1 MISDAELIGNIPSFM
16 VGIISA
22 KIMGEPADAERLAA
36 WLSDPARL
44 RRMVAGLSERER
56 SVLND
61 IYELGG
67 QMEWHVFL
75 RIYRQ
80 DITAMRSIL
89 ESLGQRGLVFQAGL
103 SGRDPVILL
112 PSLSTVLDE
121 LRNEGLPDSAVE
133 WKEEKPVSI
142 WPHVVMLNAL
152 RTVKI
157 RCRPGMEPFKKGWEL
172 LEERLGAFIE
182 IRRVYWEL
190 EVLGCVREAKGSI
203 EVLQGPAQEF
213 AMEGELRYRIWRFFQ
228 SCRPYQGL
236 DAKVMALCGGR
247 GLARPSFERALFFYL
262 AHHFPEMDAIEH
274 TPAALI
280 SLWIELGILQEDVTG
295 KWIRMQD
302 TVHQALQS
310 GKFAQPIAAYRD
322 EVIIQPNMEILVPQ
336 DFDPLDHLN
345 IGEIADLVQADV
357 VSIYRLNR
365 TSIFRAIRDGWNAEK
380 LANFLDRIAKHAVP
394 ENVLKTI
401 AGWATS
407 LSQAHI
413 IRGTFLVIN
422 NCRDKIPHGLDEVL
436 PGIYRIPERCEDEVV
451 TFLDRKSVI
460 IQRTDRLPE
469 QEGEMNWGRALP
481 LQAYGQTEVKLTLK
495 GGVYPFG
502 MVMPL
507 PYGHKGIE
515 IFEQAA
521 LHGRSLVIFYPK
533 HGYGETEVYQLTP
546 VYIFT
551 KGGVSFLEAVNDES
565 GETEVFDI
573 SKVKALVKRETNGE
587 ARQPGT
593 KHEKSVTR
601 SQKTESKA

>member
-1 MISDAELIGNIPSFM
+1 MTSNAELIGNIPTYM
-16 VGIISA
+16 VGIISTQ
-22 KIMGEPADAERLAA
+22 IMGEPTDAERLST
-36 WLSDPARL
+36 WLSDPVRL
-44 RRMVAGLSERER
+44 RRIVAGLSEKER
-56 SVLND
+56 AVLSD
-61 IYELGG
+61 IFELGS

-80 DITAMRSIL
+80 ELTTMRLIL
-89 ESLGQRGLVFQAGL
+89 EKLGERGLVFQAGL

-112 PSLSTVLDE
+112 PSLSPVMAE
-121 LRNEGLPDSAVE
+121 LRNEGLPDTAVA
-133 WKEEKPVSI
+133 WKDVRSVSI

-190 EVLGCVREAKGSI
+190 EVLGCVQEAKGAI

-213 AMEGELRYRIWRFFQ
+213 AMEGELRYRIWRFLQ
-228 SCRPYQGL
+228 ACRPYQGL
-236 DAKVMALCGGR
+236 DAKVMEICGIK
-247 GLARPSFERALFFYL
+247 GLARATFERALFFYL

-274 TPAALI
+274 TPADLI
-280 SLWIELGILQEDVTG
+280 SLWLELGILQEDLSE
-295 KWIRMQD
+295 KWIRIQD
-302 TVHQALQS
+302 KVYQALQS
-310 GKFAQPIAAYRD
+310 GKLAQPITAYRD

-357 VSIYRLNR
+357 ISIYRLSR

-380 LANFLDRIAKHAVP
+380 LANFLDRIAKHVVP

-401 AGWATS
+401 AGWVTS

-422 NCRDKIPHGLDEVL
+422 NCRDKIPHGLDEIL
-436 PGIYRIPERCEDEVV
+436 PGIYRIPEHCEDDVI

-460 IQRTDRLPE
+460 IQRPDRMPAE
-469 QEGEMNWGRALP
+469 QEGEMNWGRTLP
-481 LQAYGQTEVKLTLK
+481 LQIPGRTEFKLTLK
-495 GGVYPFG
+495 SGIYPFG

-521 LHGRSLVIFYPK
+521 LQGQALVIFYPK
-533 HGYGETEVYQLTP
+533 HGYGETQVYQITP
-546 VYIFT
+546 IYIFT
-551 KGGVSFLEAVNDES
+551 KGGVSFVEAVNDES
-565 GETEVFDI
+565 GETEVFDV
-573 SKVKALVKRETNGE
+573 SKVRALLKQEVGCKPQKAES
-587 ARQPGT
+587 
-593 KHEKSVTR
+593 KHEKPSQR
-601 SQKTESKA
+601 SQKPA

>member
-1 MISDAELIGNIPSFM
+1 M
-16 VGIISA
+16 VGIISTR
-22 KIMGEPADAERLAA
+22 IMGETADADRLSA

-44 RRMVAGLSERER
+44 RRIVDGLSEKER
-56 SVLND
+56 SVLSD
-61 IYELGG
+61 IFELGS

-80 DITAMRSIL
+80 EITSMRAIL
-89 ESLGQRGLVFQAGL
+89 ERLGERGLVFQAGL
-103 SGRDPVILL
+103 SGRDPIILL
-112 PSLSTVLDE
+112 PSLSPVMADI
-121 LRNEGLPDSAVE
+121 RSEGLPDAAVS
-133 WKEEKPVSI
+133 WKDVRPVSI
-142 WPHVVMLNAL
+142 WPHIVMLNAL

-182 IRRVYWEL
+182 IRRIYWEL
-190 EVLGCVREAKGSI
+190 EMLSCVRESNGAI

-213 AMEGELRYRIWRFFQ
+213 AMEGELRYRVWRFLQ
-228 SCRPYQGL
+228 ACRPYPGL
-236 DAKVMALCGGR
+236 DARIMQICGAR
-247 GLARPSFERALFFYL
+247 GLGRETFERALFFYL
-262 AHHFPEMDAIEH
+262 AQHFPEMDAIEH

-280 SLWIELGILQEDVTG
+280 SLWLELGILQEDVSG
-295 KWIRMQD
+295 KWIRIQEEIY
-302 TVHQALQS
+302 QALES
-310 GKFAQPIAAYRD
+310 GKLAQPITAYRD

-357 VSIYRLNR
+357 ISIYRLSR
-365 TSIFRAIRDGWNAEK
+365 TSVFRAVREGWTADK
-380 LANFLDRIAKHAVP
+380 LTNFLDRIAKHAVP

-460 IQRTDRLPE
+460 IQRTDRMPE
-469 QEGEMNWGRALP
+469 QEGAMNWGRSLP
-481 LQAYGQTEVKLTLK
+481 LQIHGQAELKPTFK
-495 GGVYPFG
+495 GGIYPFG
-502 MVMPL
+502 MLIPL

-521 LHGRSLVIFYPK
+521 QQGQSLVILYPK
-533 HGYGETEVYQLTP
+533 HGYGEMQVYQITP
-546 VYIFT
+546 VYITT
-551 KGGVSFLEAVNDES
+551 KGGVSFVEAVNEES

-573 SKVKALVKRETNGE
+573 SKVRALLKREAVIKPCKKE
-587 ARQPGT
+587 A
-593 KHEKSVTR
+593 KHAKPAAR
-601 SQKTESKA
+601 GQKTG

>member
-1 MISDAELIGNIPSFM
+1 MTSSFDLIGNIPAYM
-16 VGIISA
+16 VGIISSR
-22 KIMGEPADAERLAA
+22 IMGEAADAERLSA

-44 RRMVAGLSERER
+44 RRIVDGLSEKER
-56 SVLND
+56 AMLSD
-61 IYELGG
+61 IFELGSH
-67 QMEWHVFL
+67 MEWHVFL

-80 DITAMRSIL
+80 DIPAMRSVL
-89 ESLGQRGLVFQAGL
+89 ERLGERGLVFQAGL
-103 SGRDPVILL
+103 SGRDPIILL
-112 PSLSTVLDE
+112 PSLSPVMAE
-121 LRNEGLPDSAVE
+121 LRNEGLPDTAVA
-133 WKEEKPVSI
+133 WKDVTSVSI
-142 WPHVVMLNAL
+142 WPHIVMINAL

-190 EVLGCVREAKGSI
+190 EVLGCVRESNGVI

-228 SCRPYQGL
+228 ACRPYQGL
-236 DAKVMALCGGR
+236 DTKVMEICGIKGLGR
-247 GLARPSFERALFFYL
+247 ETFERALFFYL

-280 SLWIELGILQEDVTG
+280 SLWLELGILQEDQSG
-295 KWIRMQD
+295 KWIRIQD
-302 TVHQALQS
+302 EVYQALES
-310 GKFAQPIAAYRD
+310 GKFTQPITAYRD

-357 VSIYRLNR
+357 ISIYRLSR
-365 TSIFRAIRDGWNAEK
+365 SSIFRAVRDGWDTDK

-401 AGWATS
+401 AGWAAS

-422 NCRDKIPHGLDEVL
+422 NCRDKIPQGLDEVL
-436 PGIYRIPERCEDEVV
+436 PGIYRIPERCETEVM

-460 IQRTDRLPE
+460 IRRTDRIPE

-481 LQAYGQTEVKLTLK
+481 LPSHAQSDLKLNIK
-495 GGVYPFG
+495 GGIYPFG
-502 MVMPL
+502 MVTPL

-521 LHGRSLVIFYPK
+521 LQGRSLVIFYPK
-533 HGYGETEVYQLTP
+533 HGYGEMRVYQIMP
-546 VYIFT
+546 VYVST
-551 KGGVSFLEAVNDES
+551 KGGVSFVEAVNEES

-573 SKVKALVKRETNGE
+573 SKVRALLKQQT
-587 ARQPGT
+587 ASQ
-593 KHEKSVTR
+593 SVP
-601 SQKTESKA
+601 

>member
-1 MISDAELIGNIPSFM
+1 M
-16 VGIISA
+16 VGIISTQV
-22 KIMGEPADAERLAA
+22 MGKPTDAQRLSA
-36 WLSDPARL
+36 WLNDPARL
-44 RRMVAGLSERER
+44 RRIVSGLSEKER
-56 SVLND
+56 AVLSD
-61 IYELGG
+61 IFELGG
-67 QMEWHVFL
+67 KMEWHAFL

-89 ESLGQRGLVFQAGL
+89 EKLGEHGLVFQAGL
-103 SGRDPVILL
+103 SGRDPIILL
-112 PSLSTVLDE
+112 PSLSPVMDE
-121 LRNEGLPDSAVE
+121 LRNEGLPDTAVE
-133 WKEEKPVSI
+133 WKEVKAVSI

-172 LEERLGAFIE
+172 LEERLGTFIE

-190 EVLGCVREAKGSI
+190 EVLGCVREASGAI

-228 SCRPYQGL
+228 SCRPYHGL
-236 DAKVMALCGGR
+236 DARVLAICGIT
-247 GLARPSFERALFFYL
+247 GLPRQTFERAVFFFL

-280 SLWIELGILQEDVTG
+280 SLWLELGILQEDASG
-295 KWIRMQD
+295 KWIRIQD
-302 TVHQALQS
+302 AVYQALQT
-310 GKFAQPIAAYRD
+310 GKLAQPIATYKD

-357 VSIYRLNR
+357 ISIYRLSR

-380 LANFLDRIAKHAVP
+380 VTNFLDRIAKHAVP

-401 AGWATS
+401 VGWISS

-413 IRGTFLVIN
+413 IHGTFLVIN
-422 NCRDKIPHGLDEVL
+422 NCRDKIPHGLDEIL

-451 TFLDRKSVI
+451 SFLDRKSVI
-460 IQRTDRLPE
+460 IQRPDRMPE
-469 QEGEMNWGRALP
+469 QDGEMNWGRMLP
-481 LQAYGQTEVKLTLK
+481 LQTHGQTELKPTLK
-495 GGVYPFG
+495 AGIYPFG

-515 IFEQAA
+515 IFEQA
-521 LHGRSLVIFYPK
+521 SLQGQAMVIFYPK
-533 HGYGETEVYQLTP
+533 HGYGETQVYQITP
-546 VYIFT
+546 VYIST
-551 KGGVSFLEAVNDES
+551 KGGISFVEAVNDES

-573 SKVKALVKRETNGE
+573 SKVKALLKQKSGIK
-587 ARQPGT
+587 P
-593 KHEKSVTR
+593 EKPTPR
-601 SQKTESKA
+601 NRKK

>member
-1 MISDAELIGNIPSFM
+1 MTSNAELIGNIPAYM
-16 VGIISA
+16 VGIISTQ
-22 KIMGEPADAERLAA
+22 IMGEPTDAERLSA
-36 WLSDPARL
+36 WLSNPARL
-44 RRMVAGLSERER
+44 RRIVSGLSEKER
-56 SVLND
+56 AVLSD
-61 IYELGG
+61 IFELGS

-80 DITAMRSIL
+80 EITTMRSIL
-89 ESLGQRGLVFQAGL
+89 ERLGESGLVFQAGL
-103 SGRDPVILL
+103 SGRDPVMLL
-112 PSLSTVLDE
+112 PSLSPVMAE
-121 LRNEGLPDSAVE
+121 LRNKGLPDTAVA
-133 WKEEKPVSI
+133 WKDVKSVSI

-190 EVLGCVREAKGSI
+190 EVLGCVREAKGAI
-203 EVLQGPAQEF
+203 EVLQCPAQEF

-236 DAKVMALCGGR
+236 DAKVMAICGNK
-247 GLARPSFERALFFYL
+247 GLARATFERALFFYL
-262 AHHFPEMDAIEH
+262 AQHFPEMDAIEH

-280 SLWIELGILQEDVTG
+280 SLWMELGILQDDVSG
-295 KWIRMQD
+295 KWIRIQD
-302 TVHQALQS
+302 TVYQALQS
-310 GKFAQPIAAYRD
+310 GKLAQPITAYRD

-357 VSIYRLNR
+357 ISIYRLSR
-365 TSIFRAIRDGWNAEK
+365 TSIFRAIRDGWNADK
-380 LANFLDRIAKHAVP
+380 LTNFLDRIAKHAVP

-401 AGWATS
+401 VGWVTS

-460 IQRTDRLPE
+460 IQRTDRMPE
-469 QEGEMNWGRALP
+469 QEGEMNWGRTLP
-481 LQAYGQTEVKLTLK
+481 LQSYGQTELKLTLK

-502 MVMPL
+502 MVIPL

-521 LHGRSLVIFYPK
+521 QQGQTLVIFYPK

-551 KGGVSFLEAVNDES
+551 KGGVSFVEAVNDES

-573 SKVKALVKRETNGE
+573 SKVKALLKRETGGKLQRTE
-587 ARQPGT
+587 L
-593 KHEKSVTR
+593 KHEKPGQK
-601 SQKTESKA
+601 SQKSA

>member
-1 MISDAELIGNIPSFM
+1 MTSNAELIGNIPAYM
-16 VGIISA
+16 VEIISTQ
-22 KIMGEPADAERLAA
+22 IMGEPTDAERLSA
-36 WLSDPARL
+36 WLSNHARL
-44 RRMVAGLSERER
+44 RRIVSGLSEKER
-56 SVLND
+56 AVLSD
-61 IYELGG
+61 IFELGS

-80 DITAMRSIL
+80 EITTMRSIL
-89 ESLGQRGLVFQAGL
+89 ERLGESGLVFQAGL
-103 SGRDPVILL
+103 SGRDPVMLL
-112 PSLSTVLDE
+112 PSLSPVMAE
-121 LRNEGLPDSAVE
+121 LRNKGLPDTAVA
-133 WKEEKPVSI
+133 WKDVKSVSI

-190 EVLGCVREAKGSI
+190 EVLGCVREAKGAI
-203 EVLQGPAQEF
+203 EVLQCPAQEF

-236 DAKVMALCGGR
+236 DAKVMAICGNK
-247 GLARPSFERALFFYL
+247 GLARATFERALFFYL
-262 AHHFPEMDAIEH
+262 AQHFPEMDAIEH

-280 SLWIELGILQEDVTG
+280 SLWMELGILQDDVSG
-295 KWIRMQD
+295 KWIRIQD
-302 TVHQALQS
+302 TVYQALQS
-310 GKFAQPIAAYRD
+310 GKLAQPITAYRD

-357 VSIYRLNR
+357 ISIYRLSR
-365 TSIFRAIRDGWNAEK
+365 TSIFRAIRDGWNADK
-380 LANFLDRIAKHAVP
+380 LTNFLDRIAKHAVP

-401 AGWATS
+401 VGWVTS

-460 IQRTDRLPE
+460 IQRTDRMPE
-469 QEGEMNWGRALP
+469 QEGEMNWGRTLP
-481 LQAYGQTEVKLTLK
+481 LQSYGQTELKLTLK

-502 MVMPL
+502 MVIPL

-521 LHGRSLVIFYPK
+521 QQGQTLVIFYPK

-551 KGGVSFLEAVNDES
+551 KGGVSFVEAVNDES

-573 SKVKALVKRETNGE
+573 SKVKALLKRETGGKLQRTE
-587 ARQPGT
+587 L
-593 KHEKSVTR
+593 KHEKPGQK
-601 SQKTESKA
+601 SQKSA